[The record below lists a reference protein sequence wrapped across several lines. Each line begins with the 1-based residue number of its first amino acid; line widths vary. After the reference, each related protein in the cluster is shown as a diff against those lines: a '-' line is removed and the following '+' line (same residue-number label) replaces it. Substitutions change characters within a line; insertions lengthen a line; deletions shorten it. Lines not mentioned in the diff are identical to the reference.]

1 MEAYLHSAWPF
12 LRTLLPLAAAA
23 ALAVAG
29 YYLLAPVVE
38 IFSRRGAASRL
49 DSFATLRSEKRAAE
63 KVAFGGEAHRLRVAF
78 ARYRIDI
85 TGKEQFAL
93 WAARIAA
100 GASLFVVLKIIGLP
114 FMTALVGFPAGY
126 ILLNGLVQQ
135 AWNKVRSEVESEIP
149 TLLNSL
155 SSTFQTS
162 PNVIAAVESVA
173 ETLRQDGPMRL
184 WLASLLETMHAE
196 GIGGLEAVSREAADY
211 SPSLSIVVELIQRMW
226 QTGGSGYAQAFIA
239 AAENLEVVLDARV
252 DARAVGDASRG
263 VINILMG
270 ATVAM
275 MAIFTRN
282 EGLSEMVSNPLV
294 QIAYTVILLAVVY
307 GQTQINKIID
317 EAV

>member
-1 MEAYLHSAWPF
+1 METYLHSAWPF
-12 LRTLLPLAAAA
+12 LRTLLPLVAAA
-23 ALAVAG
+23 ALAFAG
-29 YYLLAPVVE
+29 YQLLAPVAE
-38 IFSRRGAASRL
+38 IFSRRGSASRL
-49 DSFATLRSEKRAAE
+49 DSFATLRNEKRAAE

-85 TGKEQFAL
+85 AGKEQFAL
-93 WAARIAA
+93 WAARIAL
-100 GASLFVVLKIIGLP
+100 GALLFVVLKIIGLP
-114 FMTALVGFPAGY
+114 FITALVGFPAGY

-135 AWNKVRSEVESEIP
+135 TWNKVRSEVESEIP

-173 ETLRQDGPMRL
+173 ETLRQDGPLRV
-184 WLASLLETMHAE
+184 WLASLLETMHTQ
-196 GIGGLEAVSREAADY
+196 GIGGLETVSREAADY

-226 QTGGSGYAQAFIA
+226 QTGGSGYAQAFVA

-252 DARAVGDASRG
+252 DARAVGDSNRG
-263 VINILMG
+263 TINILMG
-270 ATVAM
+270 ATVGM
-275 MAIFTRN
+275 MAIFTHN

-294 QIAYTVILLAVVY
+294 QIIYTIILLAVVY